1 MDWPKGYLK
10 IRCISFGFL
19 ECLLPCA
26 SLPCALAVSFSTFS
40 SRDWSQ
46 QSGADIVTQKQEHD
60 KAAIHLFRCF
70 AGPLKVKCV
79 DYEKSIFSKQFPF
92 EFSVMQRKDEVKIFQ
107 THLQILFPAF
117 SIVFLIATPHSCCHH
132 CINYTQPSSGRLT
145 SVITEYTFE
154 NNASHYW
161 TIRLY
166 LKNTMNQN

>member
-19 ECLLPCA
+19 ACLLPCA

-46 QSGADIVTQKQEHD
+46 QSGADIVTQKQEHT
-60 KAAIHLFRCF
+60 KAAIHLFMCF
-70 AGPLKVKCV
+70 AGPLKVKCTQCGLWKIYIFKTIPIWV
-79 DYEKSIFSKQFPF
+79 FSHVKEGWSEK
-92 EFSVMQRKDEVKIFQ
+92 

-117 SIVFLIATPHSCCHH
+117 SIVFLIATPHSC
-132 CINYTQPSSGRLT
+132 INYTQPSSGRLT
-145 SVITEYTFE
+145 SVITEYPTFE